1 MHNAPTLPFL
11 SYIAD
16 SGRRGAKTFFVF
28 SRRASVGLAIYLCT
42 LPEPSPLASVFTSSS
57 ETRL

>member
-1 MHNAPTLPFL
+1 MHKAPTLPFL

-16 SGRRGAKTFFVF
+16 SGRRRAKTLFVF
-28 SRRASVGLAIYLCT
+28 SRRAYVGLAIYLCT
-42 LPEPSPLASVFTSSS
+42 LPEPSPPASVFTSSS